1 MAFSFRQLQYFIAV
15 AETGT
20 ISGAARQL
28 SVSQSTITEAL
39 QDLDAELGTRLLERH
54 SRGMALSHRGHQFL
68 RHARRILADVQSART
83 LFSDGSETIRGTL
96 NLGVTSIVA
105 GYVISD
111 LLARY
116 RRAFPGIAVQAIEDT
131 TEYLEHLL
139 LNGELDLIIA
149 VLAGLGEPSA
159 FDSTVI
165 ERSGYRVWLPGGHRF
180 GRLAAVGRDRIAE
193 ESHILLA
200 ADEVRT
206 ANDVLSRG
214 TGPGIGGRLKVVF
227 RTRSVEA
234 VRSLVATGAGIAVLP
249 DLIYRPWSLDGDR
262 IEAAA
267 LDEPLPPLEVG
278 LAWRRGSGLSAT
290 TQAFIELAGEKSGN
304 GREISDSP
312 I

>member
-15 AETGT
+15 AESGT
-20 ISGAARQL
+20 ISGAAQQL

-39 QDLDAELGTRLLERH
+39 QDLEAELGARLLERH
-54 SRGMALSHRGHQFL
+54 PRGMALSHRGHQFL
-68 RHARRILADVQSART
+68 RHARRILAEVQSART
-83 LFSDGSETIRGTL
+83 LFSGGAEAIRGTL

-116 RRAFPGIAVQAIEDT
+116 RRAYPEIAVSAIEDT
-131 TEYLEHLL
+131 SEYLEHLL
-139 LNGELDLIIA
+139 LNGELDLIVA

-165 ERSGYRVWLPGGHRF
+165 ERSGFRVWLPGGHAF
-180 GRLAAVGRDRIAE
+180 GRLAAVGRDRIAG
-193 ESHILLA
+193 ESHIQLA
-200 ADEVRT
+200 ADEVR
-206 ANDVLSRG
+206 AAHDSLWRG
-214 TGPGIGGRLKVVF
+214 RPGRPKIVF

-262 IEAAA
+262 IEAVA
-267 LDEPLPPLEVG
+267 LEEPLPTLEVG
-278 LAWRRGSGLSAT
+278 LAWRRGSSLSAS
-290 TQAFIELAGEKSGN
+290 TQAFIELAGEKSAAA
-304 GREISDSP
+304 
-312 I
+312 

>member
-1 MAFSFRQLQYFIAV
+1 MAFSFRQLQYFLAV
-15 AETGT
+15 AETGSV
-20 ISGAARQL
+20 SGAAQQL

-39 QDLDAELGTRLLERH
+39 QDLEAELGAKLLERR
-54 SRGMALSHRGHQFL
+54 SRGMALTHRGHQFL
-68 RHARRILADVQSART
+68 RHARRILDDVQSARS
-83 LFSDGSETIRGTL
+83 LFSAGAEAIEGTL

-116 RRAFPGIAVQAIEDT
+116 RRAYPEIAVSAIEDT

-139 LNGELDLIIA
+139 LNGELDLIVA

-165 ERSGYRVWLPGGHRF
+165 ERSGFRVWLPGGHALA
-180 GRLAAVGRDRIAE
+180 RLPAVGRDRIAA
-193 ESHILLA
+193 ESHVLLA
-200 ADEVRT
+200 ADEVRA
-206 ANDVLSRG
+206 ANDGLWRG
-214 TGPGIGGRLKVVF
+214 RTGSTPAGRPRVVF

-262 IEAAA
+262 IEAVA

-278 LAWRRGSGLSAT
+278 LAWRRGSGLSAS
-290 TQAFIELAGEKSGN
+290 TQAFIELAGETRGL
-304 GREISDSP
+304 G
-312 I
+312 